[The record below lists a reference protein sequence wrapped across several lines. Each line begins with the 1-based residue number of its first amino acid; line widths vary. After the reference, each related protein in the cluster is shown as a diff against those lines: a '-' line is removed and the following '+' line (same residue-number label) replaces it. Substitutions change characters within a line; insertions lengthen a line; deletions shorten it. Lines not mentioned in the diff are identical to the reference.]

1 MKLGRIDQETTANI
15 GLIGGGMATN
25 IIPNLVVLNGE
36 ARSHSEEKL
45 NAQTEHMKK
54 CLEDAAAKYEV
65 TVAGK
70 TTRASVESHIERDYS
85 SMDVSDNSHVVQLVI
100 QAARRLG
107 LDVKTMASGGG
118 CDANVF
124 NRKGIECANLGTG
137 MRAIHTVK
145 EWLDVKDMYAAAE
158 MTLEIMKLNGEMAT
172 RAGATGA

>member
-1 MKLGRIDQETTANI
+1 
-15 GLIGGGMATN
+15 GLIHGGMATN

-45 NAQTEHMKK
+45 SAQTEHMKK
-54 CLEDAAAKYEV
+54 CLEDAAAKFEV

-70 TTRASVESHIERDYS
+70 TTKARVESHIERDYS
-85 SMDVSDNSHVVQLVI
+85 SMDVPDSSHVVQLVI
-100 QAARRLG
+100 KAAARMG
-107 LDVKTMASGGG
+107 LEVKTMASGGG

-137 MRAIHTVK
+137 MRAIHTVN

-158 MTLEIMKLNGEMAT
+158 MNREIMKMNGELAMKQAQ
-172 RAGATGA
+172 AGA

>member
-1 MKLGRIDQETTANI
+1 
-15 GLIGGGMATN
+15 
-25 IIPNLVVLNGE
+25 
-36 ARSHSEEKL
+36 
-45 NAQTEHMKK
+45 MKK
-54 CLEDAAAKYEV
+54 CLEDATAKHEV

-85 SMDVSDNSHVVQLVI
+85 SMDVPDSSHVVQLVI
-100 QAARRLG
+100 QAAKRMG

-158 MTLEIMKLNGEMAT
+158 MTLEIMKLNGEMA
-172 RAGATGA
+172 AK

>member
-1 MKLGRIDQETTANI
+1 MP
-15 GLIGGGMATN
+15 TN
-25 IIPNLVVLNGE
+25 IVPNLCVLKGE

-45 NAQTEHMKK
+45 EAQTQHMQR
-54 CLEDAAAKYEV
+54 CLEDAAAKYQV

-70 TTRASVESHIERDYS
+70 TTQASVESHVERDYS
-85 SMDVSDNSHVVQLVI
+85 SMDVPDSSHVVQLVI
-100 QAARRLG
+100 QAAKRMG

-145 EWLDVKDMYAAAE
+145 EWLDVKDMYASAE
-158 MTLEIMKLNGEMAT
+158 MTLEIMKLNGELAT
-172 RAGATGA
+172 KQAEARA